1 MWSDL
6 GAVRLGQLEA
16 VAADHEAFDRLLAT
30 AGEEPP
36 HSGDEIVEFPL

>member
-1 MWSDL
+1 MPGSV